1 MILNFSIQNFGSIKD
16 KQTLSFE
23 ADKSDHL
30 EEAYVTRCGGRRI
43 LKLALLYGA
52 NASGKTTVLKA
63 LDFLRE
69 LVIKPK
75 NKKTERLDFEPY
87 LFDPDTPKQPTVLSI
102 EFIRNEVR
110 YAYRVEFTQEA
121 VVAEELYAYYTPNK
135 ARIYQ
140 RTTDLERQFVEIKFG
155 SKMTKS
161 KAVKQSLTANT
172 LWNNTVLGGYLKTN
186 VDFKE
191 LQEMVDWFKLYLK
204 RMVQP
209 QTSFEDLIFSKMKEG
224 TLLSSDMIPILQQA
238 DLHISDII
246 IQQWEAN
253 NAEKSFIS
261 SSQLVKM
268 PISSEFSIMKEIEGR
283 HQFGDP
289 KIVSSSG
296 TFRIDASKIDSS
308 RTGLFEKIR
317 SLFEFDEVMLEHTV
331 NGEKYQL
338 PLAEESRGTRRYYE
352 FAGLLALFIK
362 DPRAMLIDE
371 LETSLHPDL
380 YRHFI
385 VSYLLNTKNS
395 QILAT
400 THNRELLDERDLF
413 RNDAIWFTDKS
424 NADATELYSLAD
436 FDRSVIGKKTNVLN
450 AYKSG
455 KLSGTPILGDTHIDL
470 NHGKN

>member
-30 EEAYVTRCGGRRI
+30 EEAYVAHYGGRRI

-63 LDFLRE
+63 LDFLRQ
-69 LVIKPK
+69 LVIEPK
-75 NKKTERLDFEPY
+75 SKKTERLDFEPY

-110 YAYRVEFTQEA
+110 YAYRVEFTKEA
-121 VVAEELYAYYTPNK
+121 VVAEELYTYAPNK

-161 KAVKQSLTANT
+161 KAMKQSLTANT

-186 VDFKE
+186 VDSKE
-191 LQEMVDWFKLYLK
+191 LQEVVDWFKLYLK

-209 QTSFEDLIFSKMKEG
+209 QTSFEDLIFFQMEDG
-224 TLLSSDMIPILQQA
+224 EILSSDMIPILQQA
-238 DLHISDII
+238 DLHISDIV
-246 IQQWEAN
+246 IQSREIVGRQEVEDFLSLINDHHSVMSKGDVIELREEAK
-253 NAEKSFIS
+253 AVIK
-261 SSQLVKM
+261 K
-268 PISSEFSIMKEIEGR
+268 
-283 HQFGDP
+283 
-289 KIVSSSG
+289 
-296 TFRIDASKIDSS
+296 
-308 RTGLFEKIR
+308 
-317 SLFEFDEVMLEHTV
+317 VMLEHTV

-338 PLAEESRGTRRYYE
+338 PLAEESSGTKRYYE

-385 VSYLLNTKNS
+385 VSYLLNTKDS

-400 THNRELLDERDLF
+400 THNRELLDDRDLF

-424 NADATELYSLAD
+424 NTDATEIYSLAD

-455 KLSGTPILGDTHIDL
+455 KLSGTPILGDTYIDL
-470 NHGKN
+470 NHGKD

>member
-30 EEAYVTRCGGRRI
+30 EEAYVARCGGRRI

-52 NASGKTTVLKA
+52 NASGKTTVLNA
-63 LDFLRE
+63 LDFLRK
-69 LVIKPK
+69 LVVEPK
-75 NKKTERLDFEPY
+75 SKKTERLDFEPY

-110 YAYRVEFTQEA
+110 YAYRVEFTKEA

-161 KAVKQSLTANT
+161 KAVNQSLTANT

-186 VDFKE
+186 VDSKE
-191 LQEMVDWFKLYLK
+191 LQEVVDWFKLYLK

-209 QTSFEDLIFSKMKEG
+209 QTSFEDLIFFQMEDG
-224 TLLSSDMIPILQQA
+224 EILSSDMIPILQQA
-238 DLHISDII
+238 DLHISDIV
-246 IQQWEAN
+246 IQSREIVGRQEVEDFLSLINDHHSVMSKGDVIELREEAK
-253 NAEKSFIS
+253 AVIK
-261 SSQLVKM
+261 K
-268 PISSEFSIMKEIEGR
+268 
-283 HQFGDP
+283 
-289 KIVSSSG
+289 
-296 TFRIDASKIDSS
+296 
-308 RTGLFEKIR
+308 
-317 SLFEFDEVMLEHTV
+317 VMLEHTV

-338 PLAEESRGTRRYYE
+338 PLAEESRGTKRYYD

-380 YRHFI
+380 SRHFI
-385 VSYLLNTKNS
+385 VSYLLNTKDS

-400 THNRELLDERDLF
+400 THNRELLDDRDLF